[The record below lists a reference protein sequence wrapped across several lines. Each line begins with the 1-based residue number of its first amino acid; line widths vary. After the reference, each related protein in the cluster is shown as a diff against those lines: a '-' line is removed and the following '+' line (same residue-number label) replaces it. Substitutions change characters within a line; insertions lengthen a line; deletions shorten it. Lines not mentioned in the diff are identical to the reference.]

1 MEPNFWHNRWEKN
14 QIGFHANEVNPLLVE
29 FFSKLSLSQG
39 SRIFLPLCGK
49 TLDLHWLRS
58 SGYSVVGA
66 ELSKKAIDFLFQD
79 LGIKP
84 NINKIENLQHYFS
97 DNIDIFV
104 GDIFHITKSIL
115 GKVDAIYDR
124 AALVALPKDM
134 RSSYTSHLKDI
145 TNSAPQLLICYEY
158 NQELMDGPP
167 FSISDEEVLKH
178 YKDNYKVNHIFS
190 KPVVG
195 GFKGNIDTSENVWLL
210 EKLS

>member
-29 FFSKLSLSQG
+29 FFSKLSLNQG

-58 SGYSVVGA
+58 AGYSVVGA

-84 NINKIENLQHYFS
+84 NINKIENLEHYFS
-97 DNIDIFV
+97 ENIDIFV
-104 GDIFHITKSIL
+104 GDIFHIPKSIL

-134 RSSYTSHLKDI
+134 RRQYTSHLMDI

-167 FSISDEEVLKH
+167 FSISHTEILMH
-178 YKDNYKVNHIFS
+178 YKDNYKVKNLAS

-195 GFKGNIDTSENVWLL
+195 GFKGNIDTSENIWLL
-210 EKLS
+210 EKFK